1 MNSSLTRSAIVS
13 SLSLFFVLGC
23 ASHEVPVTIDQVP
36 AAVRATLTRESTG
49 GKITEVE
56 KEIRD
61 GKNVYSADI
70 TLNGEEWDLTVAEDG
85 SVISKEKEGPAKK

>member
-1 MNSSLTRSAIVS
+1 VPTRTPRRSAR
-13 SLSLFFVLGC
+13 L
-23 ASHEVPVTIDQVP
+23 
-36 AAVRATLTRESTG
+36 LTALNSCKT
-49 GKITEVE
+49 
-56 KEIRD
+56 RD